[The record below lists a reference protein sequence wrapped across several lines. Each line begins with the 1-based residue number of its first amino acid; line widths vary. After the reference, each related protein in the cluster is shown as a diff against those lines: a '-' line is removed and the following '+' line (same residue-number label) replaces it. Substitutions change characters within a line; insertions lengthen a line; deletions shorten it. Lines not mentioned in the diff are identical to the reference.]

1 MYSYK
6 DISPMSR
13 RDSPVRLELLER
25 PASMG
30 ARGEKEDTSSDVH
43 IDKGKS
49 KLRKIEADTV
59 PTVRPLPCPVP

>member
-1 MYSYK
+1 M
-6 DISPMSR
+6 
-13 RDSPVRLELLER
+13 RLELLEK

-30 ARGEKEDTSSDVH
+30 ARGAKEDTSSDMH

-59 PTVRPLPCPVP
+59 KTE